1 MHFSGRPWSPNVLEP
16 DILIKAKSQEGRLG
30 TWEHSVELEK
40 LEIFGA
46 LKVAFCCIVIVV
58 VLRETVVTLWPFAE

>member
-1 MHFSGRPWSPNVLEP
+1 MEP

-30 TWEHSVELEK
+30 TWEHSPELEK

-46 LKVAFCCIVIVV
+46 LKFVFSCIVTVV
-58 VLRETVVTLWPFAE
+58 VFRVTVVTLWSCAN

>member
-1 MHFSGRPWSPNVLEP
+1 MEP

-30 TWEHSVELEK
+30 TWEHSVDLEK

-46 LKVAFCCIVIVV
+46 LKVAFSCIVTVV
-58 VLRETVVTLWPFAE
+58 VFRVTVVTLWPCAK